1 MTYYFL
7 LMNCFLSV
15 FKYKSQTNDELY
27 FSVTIDP
34 HKAGFCPYP
43 AGALLYRN
51 GTMKGFIT
59 LAAPEV
65 FHSPDDLNVGVYG
78 LEGSKPGAAACGV
91 LLSHR
96 VSIIDMCSV
105 QILKLKLEFF

>member
-1 MTYYFL
+1 MIEIHLISRNFI
-7 LMNCFLSV
+7 S
-15 FKYKSQTNDELY
+15 SI
-27 FSVTIDP
+27 SVTIDP

-65 FHSPDDLNVGVYG
+65 FHSPNDLNVGVYG

-96 VSIIDMCSV
+96 VS
-105 QILKLKLEFF
+105 LEFISLEV

>member
-1 MTYYFL
+1 MNFNQILTASEIQTLIPLCVNYCYYSYVNL
-7 LMNCFLSV
+7 LA
-15 FKYKSQTNDELY
+15 

-65 FHSPDDLNVGVYG
+65 FHDKDDLNVGVYG

-91 LLSHR
+91 LLSHQ
-96 VSIIDMCSV
+96 VS
-105 QILKLKLEFF
+105 

>member
-1 MTYYFL
+1 MT
-7 LMNCFLSV
+7 
-15 FKYKSQTNDELY
+15 
-27 FSVTIDP
+27 VTIDP

-65 FHSPDDLNVGVYG
+65 FHSPNDLNVGVYG

-96 VSIIDMCSV
+96 VCCLGYFLLLR
-105 QILKLKLEFF
+105 ILTIVFVLFTKLNVCLACCLDFIFGVKTHGF